1 MSKNRNKRHRRERRV
16 RIREDLR
23 REPDLRKIANTVIA
37 LAGAQPEKEAEAQG
51 HANDHRDDSPDRKE
65 PDNA

>member
-1 MSKNRNKRHRRERRV
+1 MSKRKNQHRRRGRRL

-23 REPDLRKIANTVIA
+23 REPDVRKIANTVIA
-37 LAGAQPEKEAEAQG
+37 LAMAQAEKEAEAQG

-65 PDNA
+65 SDNA

>member
-37 LAGAQPEKEAEAQG
+37 LAMAQAEKEAEAQR
-51 HANDHRDDSPDRKE
+51 HSDHHRDDSPTGKE
-65 PDNA
+65 SGDV